1 MSWALRRT
9 TAPVCCFLAACW
21 LLTGAAAQ
29 TTAAAESPVAPP
41 ESTKPTAAPEPV
53 KRTSS
58 VEEEQP
64 PIYYL
69 RDKSGNLVAV
79 PDFSYEEFR
88 ELYDLK
94 RQLARPQPQYSIQR
108 VTAAGSVVGDRAELN
123 VQFRILVT
131 ADRWVGVPLRLGEA
145 LLLDVPEYKG
155 PGEQFVHFQGRQEGY
170 VSWIRGQAGQ
180 VHELTLKIL
189 VPLLRNGEQSRLLVS
204 APYST
209 SAELKIKLPV
219 VEPVVRVS
227 KAATVVASN
236 RANNGT
242 ELTVRGFEGDFEL
255 AWSRPADKAATS
267 GVLEVTGEIIVRI
280 ETSSIDTEA
289 QLLVRRHMGT
299 LESFRVR
306 LPPGAELAPETNV
319 GYWVVPV
326 EEGKAAGSQQEVE
339 VRLAKPAAD
348 SALVRIKAYR
358 PYPRGKPDVWCQLAG
373 FEVVGAA
380 RHSGKICVYA
390 PRDWQVVWGPS
401 EGVRQTDQPPEGAPR
416 ENLAAVFEYF
426 VQPYALAARLVQKR
440 TRISVDPEYQVLV
453 SADSLRLDATLKYT
467 IRGARVGALE
477 VGLADWEFEDV
488 GPDSLVVPEGVHID
502 EHNLLRIPLVQAS
515 TGQLEVHLRARRG
528 IAPGS
533 STIAVNMPQPRVQS
547 LGPAAVAIVPAD
559 NVELTP
565 QAEAIV
571 GLVPE
576 VASPLKLPP
585 RQQAAMFYRME
596 AAKGTF
602 VAGFRVHQQ
611 QIDVEVTSRVQLDQ
625 AAVRVEQQFTYRVAY
640 EPARFVTLD
649 VPRAL
654 LGDTSLQL
662 LVDGKPVTV
671 PLRYPTDQGNPLD
684 AVRMSITLPEQHI
697 GQFQILVRHSKAIGA
712 LSDKHSG
719 EVTVPLIMP
728 VDGQLGA
735 NVLVVSSPPT
745 VRPQVLTGPWVST
758 DDVSV
763 PPASPR
769 QHRWIATQR
778 VGAVE
783 LVCQPPTDELPLVVV
798 EKAWV
803 CTRLGPQSRIERAW
817 FRFTTR
823 GRELAIH
830 LPTGAILESIKL
842 NNKPV
847 ELSSNAARL
856 WLAIPAAEQTAP
868 VEHLLELS
876 YHIEGR
882 PPRGIMELEL
892 PTLGPNSPVR
902 RMYWQLALPRNE
914 HLIMTPA
921 GFTGEFLWQW
931 SGYSWGRRPV
941 VSHLDLAAW
950 MGVAASAEAAHTDNT
965 YLLSIS
971 GPVDACQLVT
981 ASRAII
987 VLVAS
992 GGALLLG
999 LLAIYVPA
1007 SRHPV
1012 SLLMAAGGLLA
1023 VGLLY
1028 PEPALLAAQAAVLGV
1043 VLSIAAAVLDR
1054 SLARRGQAQPLPAAL
1069 MIPHATPGLQPPS
1082 DVHPVLRGSTAT
1094 GPALSP
1100 PSGDVKV

>member
-1 MSWALRRT
+1 MSCALRT
-9 TAPVCCFLAACW
+9 TAAPICCLLAACW
-21 LLTGAAAQ
+21 LLSGAAAQ
-29 TTAAAESPVAPP
+29 TTPAGESPVGPP
-41 ESTKPTAAPEPV
+41 ESTKPATASEPV

-108 VTAAGSVVGDRAELN
+108 IAASGSVVGDRAELS

-145 LLLDVPEYKG
+145 LLLDVPEHKG

-189 VPLLRNGEQSRLLVS
+189 VPLLRNGDQSRLLVS

-209 SAELKIKLPV
+209 SAELRIKLPV

-227 KAATVVASN
+227 KGATVVASN
-236 RANNGT
+236 RANNST

-255 AWSRPADKAATS
+255 AWSKPADKVAAS
-267 GVLEVTGEIIVRI
+267 GVLEVTGEITVRI
-280 ETSSIDTEA
+280 ESSSVDSEA
-289 QLLVRRHMGT
+289 QLLVRRHMGA

-306 LPPGAELAPETNV
+306 LPPGAELVPETNV

-326 EEGKAAGSQQEVE
+326 EEGKTSGARQEVE

-358 PYPRGKPDVWCQLAG
+358 PYPLGKPDAWCQLAG
-373 FEVVGAA
+373 FEVMGAA
-380 RHSGKICVYA
+380 RQSGKICVYA

-401 EGVRQTDQPPEGAPR
+401 EGVRQTVQPPENAPR

-426 VQPYALAARLVQKR
+426 VQPYMLAARLVQKR

-453 SADSLRLDATLKYT
+453 NADSLRLDAVLKYT

-488 GPDSLVVPEGVHID
+488 GPDNLVAPEGVHID
-502 EHNLLRIPLVQAS
+502 EHNLLRIPLVQPS
-515 TGQLEVHLRARRG
+515 TGQLEIHLRARKG

-576 VASPLKLPP
+576 VGSPIKPP
-585 RQQAAMFYRME
+585 PLQQAAMFYRME
-596 AAKGTF
+596 AAKATF

-611 QIDVEVTSRVQLDQ
+611 QINVEVTSRVQLER
-625 AAVRVEQQFTYRVAY
+625 AAVGVEQQFTYRVAY

-649 VPRAL
+649 VPRVL
-654 LGDTSLQL
+654 LEDTSWQL
-662 LVDGKPVTV
+662 LADGKPVSV
-671 PLRYPTDQGNPLD
+671 PLRYPSEQGNPLD
-684 AVRMSITLPEQHI
+684 AVRVSVTLPEQRI
-697 GQFQILVRHSKAIGA
+697 GQFQLVVRHSKAIGA
-712 LSDKHSG
+712 LSEDHGG
-719 EVTVPLIMP
+719 EVIIPLIMP
-728 VDGQLGA
+728 LDGQLGA
-735 NVLVVSSPPT
+735 NVLVVSGPPT
-745 VRPQVLTGPWVST
+745 VRPMVLTGPWVSAE
-758 DDVSV
+758 DISA
-763 PPASPR
+763 PPASQR

-798 EKAWV
+798 ERAWI
-803 CTRLGPQSRIERAW
+803 CTRLGQQSRIERAW
-817 FRFTTR
+817 FRFTAR
-823 GRELAIH
+823 SRELAVH
-830 LPTGAILESIKL
+830 LPTGATLESVKL

-847 ELSSNAARL
+847 ELPSDAGRL

-868 VEHLLELS
+868 VEHLLELK
-876 YHIEGR
+876 YHIDGR
-882 PPRGIMELEL
+882 PPRGFMEMQL
-892 PTLGPNSPVR
+892 PTLGPKSPVR
-902 RMYWQLALPRNE
+902 RLYWQLTLPRNE
-914 HLIMTPA
+914 HLITTPA
-921 GFTGEFLWQW
+921 GFTGEFVWQW

-950 MGVAASAEAAHTDNT
+950 MGVTPSADTAHTDNT

-971 GPVDACQLVT
+971 GSVDACQLAT

-987 VLVAS
+987 VLAAS

-1012 SLLMAAGGLLA
+1012 SLLIAATGLLG
-1023 VGLLY
+1023 VGMLY
-1028 PEPALLAAQAAVLGV
+1028 PEPALLVAQAAVLGV

-1054 SLARRGQAQPLPAAL
+1054 SLARQGRAEPAPAAL
-1069 MIPHATPGLQPPS
+1069 MIPHAAAGLPPLS
-1082 DVHPVLRGSTAT
+1082 DVQPVLRGSTAT
-1094 GPALSP
+1094 GPAVSP